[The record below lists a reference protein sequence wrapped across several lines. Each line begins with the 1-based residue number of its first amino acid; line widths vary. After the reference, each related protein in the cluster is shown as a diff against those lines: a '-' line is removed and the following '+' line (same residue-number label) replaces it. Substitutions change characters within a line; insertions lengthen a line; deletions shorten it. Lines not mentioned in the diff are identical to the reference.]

1 MGTRLALHAIHQ
13 GLGAVFDDRCGWELP
28 FHYGDPAAE
37 HRAVREAAGL
47 IDRSLVGKI
56 EVTGRDRVGFLQGM
70 LTNDLK
76 ILESGQGCPAA
87 FLDAHGKV
95 QTLLS
100 VFAAA
105 DRLLLELPPA
115 MAGKTLQ
122 LLDKFLISEQVEFT
136 DITEAFACFS
146 LQGPAA
152 PRALADLTGSP
163 VSLEPYRHEERQA
176 AGAGARIIRIDET
189 GETGFHCWVPAGQGA
204 ALWGRLLEA
213 GEPLGLRPVG
223 VAALNAL
230 RVEAGV
236 VWYGHDVD
244 ESVLLPEIPLDPL
257 VSYTKGCYIGQEIV
271 ARVRYRGHV
280 NRRLS
285 GFLLDADRVP
295 VFGARVVKDGGE
307 VGRIT
312 SAVYSFSLGRPIA
325 LGFIRRE
332 WAEPGTDVAV
342 VDDHLTLPARVA
354 ALPFDREARRKG
366 IGS

>member
-1 MGTRLALHAIHQ
+1 MATRLALHAIHQ

-47 IDRSLVGKI
+47 IDRSLVGKV
-56 EVTGRDRVGFLQGM
+56 EVTGRDRVSFLQGM

-76 ILESGQGCPAA
+76 ILEPGRGCPAA

-95 QTLLS
+95 QTFLS
-100 VFAAA
+100 VFVAA

-115 MAGKTLQ
+115 MTGKTLQ
-122 LLDKFLISEQVEFT
+122 LLDKFLISEKVEFT
-136 DITEAFACFS
+136 DVTEAFACFS

-152 PRALADLTGSP
+152 ARVLADLTGSS
-163 VSLEPYRHEERQA
+163 VSLEPYHHEERQA
-176 AGAGARIIRIDET
+176 NGAATRIIRVDET
-189 GETGFHCWVPAGQGA
+189 GETGFHCWVPAGHGA
-204 ALWGRLLEA
+204 SLWAALLEA
-213 GEPLGLRPVG
+213 GKPLGLRPVG
-223 VAALNAL
+223 LAALNSL

-236 VWYGHDVD
+236 PWYGHDVD

-271 ARVRYRGHV
+271 ARVKYRGHV

-285 GFLLDADRVP
+285 GFVLDGDRVP
-295 VFGARVVKDGGE
+295 AFGARVVKDGGE

-312 SAVYSFSLGRPIA
+312 SAVHSFSLNRPIA
-325 LGFIRRE
+325 LGFVKRE
-332 WAEPGTDVAV
+332 WAEPGTEV
-342 VDDHLTLPARVA
+342 VVHDEDLTLPARVS
-354 ALPFDREARRKG
+354 ALPFDR
-366 IGS
+366 GSGA